1 MANLVEKKKSLNK
14 RDKVFQ
20 VANKKLPSFAKE
32 IAGLEENSSDWN
44 FEKAAHLLRRTTI
57 GPTYD
62 EIKKSVELEG
72 LGCDHDLETNQ
83 WILYQ
88 KGINDKPSQV
98 VERYRY

>member
-20 VANKKLPSFAKE
+20 VANKKLPSFPKQ
-32 IAGLEENSSDWN
+32 IAGLEENSSNWN

-62 EIKKSVELEG
+62 EIKE
-72 LGCDHDLETNQ
+72 
-83 WILYQ
+83 
-88 KGINDKPSQV
+88 
-98 VERYRY
+98 